1 MNERRLRQELLS
13 TVPPDEI
20 GAQRRA
26 WRVVRTAFGE
36 REPTPWPIRHR
47 RPIGAVAIGIALLA
61 AAVTPPGRAVLKE
74 VRDAVGTEKV
84 VGIPQPQ
91 AKPAL
96 FSLPAKGRVLVAAPT
111 GAWVVAAD
119 GARRKLGDYDEATWS
134 PRGLFVGV
142 SKQHQLAAVTPKGD
156 ERWTLSRARV
166 HKPRWAPSGFRVAYL
181 SAVNLRVVAGDGTG
195 DRRIDAALNV
205 APAWRPGTEHVLAYV
220 DRGGT
225 VTVLDTDR
233 NETLW
238 TAAGVAARPTLLEW
252 SSDASRLLVGRPLPG
267 GRSAL
272 VVFNG
277 DGRRLQTLSLPGQ
290 LVDAAFAPRGHRV
303 ALVRRVG
310 QFSELLVVEADTL
323 RRQQVVFRGRGRFS
337 DVAWSPVGRWL
348 LLGWESADQWLF
360 IRSTDVSKIKAV
372 SSLAVQFDPGGTG
385 AGPFPRVEGWC
396 CPG

>member
-1 MNERRLRQELLS
+1 MNERRLKQALQS

-47 RPIGAVAIGIALLA
+47 RPIGAFAIGFAVLA
-61 AAVTPPGRAVLKE
+61 AALTPPGRAVIDE

-84 VGIPQPQ
+84 VGIPQ

-96 FSLPAKGRVLVAAPT
+96 FSLPAKGRVLVAAPS

-119 GARRKLGDYDEATWS
+119 GSRRKLGDYDEATWS

-142 SKQHQLAAVTPKGD
+142 SKLHQLAAVTPKGSV
-156 ERWTLSRARV
+156 RWTLSRPRVRHAR
-166 HKPRWAPSGFRVAYL
+166 WSPSGFRVAYL
-181 SAVNLRVVAGDGTG
+181 SGSNLRVVAGDGTG
-195 DRRIDAALNV
+195 DRRIDAARNV
-205 APAWRPGTEHVLAYV
+205 APAWRPGVEHVLAYA

-225 VTVLDTDR
+225 VTVIETDQ
-233 NETLW
+233 NQTLW
-238 TAAGVAARPTLLEW
+238 TAAGIAAQPRQLEW
-252 SSDASRLLVGRPLPG
+252 SADATRLLVGRPVPG
-267 GRSAL
+267 GRFTL
-272 VVFNG
+272 VVFNAN
-277 DGRRLQTLSLPGQ
+277 GRRLQTLTLSGR
-290 LVDAAFAPRGHRV
+290 LVDVAFAADGHRV

-310 QFSELLVVEADTL
+310 QFSELLVVDADTL
-323 RRQQVVFRGRGRFS
+323 RRQQLVFRGRGRFS
-337 DVAWSPVGRWL
+337 DVAWSPGGRWL

-385 AGPFPRVEGWC
+385 AGEFPRIEGWC

>member
-1 MNERRLRQELLS
+1 MNERKLRQALLG

-47 RPIGAVAIGIALLA
+47 RPIGAVAIGFAVLA
-61 AAVTPPGRAVLKE
+61 AALTPPGRAVIDE
-74 VRDAVGTEKV
+74 VRDVVGTEKV
-84 VGIPQPQ
+84 VGVPQ

-96 FSLPAKGRVLVAAPT
+96 FSLPAKGRVLVAAPS

-119 GARRKLGDYDEATWS
+119 GSRRKLGDYDEATWS

-142 SKQHQLAAVTPKGD
+142 SKRHQLAAVTPKGVV
-156 ERWTLSRARV
+156 RWTLSRPRV
-166 HKPRWAPSGFRVAYL
+166 HDPRWSPSGFRVAYL
-181 SAVNLRVVAGDGTG
+181 SGSNLRVVAGDGTG
-195 DRRIDAALNV
+195 DRRIDSARDV
-205 APAWRPGTEHVLAYV
+205 APAWRPGAEHVLAYA

-225 VTVLDTDR
+225 VTVLETDQ
-233 NETLW
+233 NQTLW
-238 TAAGVAARPTLLEW
+238 TAAGVAARPSQLEW
-252 SSDASRLLVGRPLPG
+252 SSDARRLLVARPLPG
-267 GRSAL
+267 GRFAL

-277 DGRRLQTLSLPGQ
+277 DGRRLQTLALAGQ
-290 LVDAAFAPRGHRV
+290 LLDAAFAAKGHRV
-303 ALVRRVG
+303 AVIRRVG
-310 QFSELLVVEADTL
+310 QFSELLVVDADTL
-323 RRQQVVFRGRGRFS
+323 RKQQVVFRGRGRFS
-337 DVAWSPVGRWL
+337 DVAWSPGGRWL

-360 IRSTDVSKIKAV
+360 IRSTDVDKIKAV

-385 AGPFPRVEGWC
+385 MGEFPRIEGWC